1 MLQETA
7 VSRIHYRNSTCFAT
21 DIQMVVG
28 IKKSA
33 DSGTLKLGIGR
44 IINVYTG
51 TVIAAE
57 AGIGAY
63 PYVTVPVLSEC
74 EHICMRK
81 TLVHRNLDRVD
92 CSPVLRFQDQPEQN
106 QQRKQ

>member
-33 DSGTLKLGIGR
+33 DSGTLKLGIGTKPR
-44 IINVYTG
+44 QIKMTMEEFETYLNG
-51 TVIAAE
+51 
-57 AGIGAY
+57 
-63 PYVTVPVLSEC
+63 
-74 EHICMRK
+74 
-81 TLVHRNLDRVD
+81 
-92 CSPVLRFQDQPEQN
+92 N
-106 QQRKQ
+106 Q